1 MKYTVTS
8 LVFLFTMFIGWGA
21 IEEHLGHIHHTIRHG
36 EDLHMERQIVLVFVM
51 SFVGLLVCLHNII
64 KEGKEHQQKLGDRA
78 NLRCQEYARQYE
90 LAERQREAWYRQPLP
105 DTSKMRQFEAKGY
118 IEDLSNNP
126 YHLGDLTWKHLNSA
140 QHVKQDVK
148 Q

>member
-1 MKYTVTS
+1 MKYYITP
-8 LVFLFTMFIGWGA
+8 LVFLFTMFIGWGV
-21 IEEHLGHIHHTIRHG
+21 IEEHLGHIRHTPRHG
-36 EDLHMERQIVLVFVM
+36 EDLYTGRQIVLVFVM
-51 SFVGLLVCLHNII
+51 SFVGLLVCLHHII
-64 KEGKEHQQKLGDRA
+64 KEGKEHRQKLDERA
-78 NLRCQEYARQYE
+78 DKRCQEYARQHE

-126 YHLGDLTWKHLNSA
+126 YHLGDLAWKHLNSA